1 MSPSRTG
8 SCQTLGHYTDG
19 NAMLARHTKGRR
31 QDIGMHRARY
41 ICCASDLYAECSSE
55 RCLKGWRTWRRPGL
69 SSGLTSGQAVP
80 LNPRTCFAGARQE
93 QAGSAASK
101 EREAAERA
109 EAALKVDFVKA
120 FVRHRAQR
128 KHAQGSQ
135 YVMLLPLHQPI
146 RAICT
151 MQTSISTQT
160 SCEYCSSSDRVALR
174 QEHSIRRK
182 IFVARRPPTKGP
194 LWQSRFRVTTR
205 PQKRPSV
212 SAQQIQTA
220 TSTAQKAED
229 VHQVSLKTSEA
240 RKSIRFTQTKD
251 GRIVIE
257 AVAIGSEAQQVTH
270 PTGLSDPVLLEGKE
284 TTGSI

>member
-1 MSPSRTG
+1 
-8 SCQTLGHYTDG
+8 
-19 NAMLARHTKGRR
+19 
-31 QDIGMHRARY
+31 
-41 ICCASDLYAECSSE
+41 
-55 RCLKGWRTWRRPGL
+55 
-69 SSGLTSGQAVP
+69 
-80 LNPRTCFAGARQE
+80 
-93 QAGSAASK
+93 
-101 EREAAERA
+101 
-109 EAALKVDFVKA
+109 
-120 FVRHRAQR
+120 
-128 KHAQGSQ
+128 
-135 YVMLLPLHQPI
+135 MLLPSHQPN
-146 RAICT
+146 RALCT

-160 SCEYCSSSDRVALR
+160 SCEYCSPSGQVALR

-182 IFVARRPPTKGP
+182 IFVARRSPTKAP

-212 SAQQIQTA
+212 SAQQTQTA

-229 VHQVSLKTSEA
+229 VYQVSLKTSEA